1 MTDRTYRWERRR
13 PGRRVHVL
21 NPETGHVWCKLEN
34 MQRKRAFDS
43 EGTAKPPGRKTC
55 KNCLDL
61 AEREAGGHPK
71 NNGQPVYSS
80 EYQEPSLAVLLGERL
95 AEEGPDLFVTVP
107 KAGKRERQAR
117 ITRCPKGHRLKH
129 SKVKYVK
136 PFDDPLPW

>member
-1 MTDRTYRWERRR
+1 MNTSRQHTHDPVFGEHVDSANVQHAEHSRTYRWERRR

-61 AEREAGGHPK
+61 AERAAGGHPK

-80 EYQEPSLAVLLGERL
+80 EYQEPSLGVLLGERL
-95 AEEGPDLFVTVP
+95 AEEGPDLGP
-107 KAGKRERQAR
+107 
-117 ITRCPKGHRLKH
+117 
-129 SKVKYVK
+129 
-136 PFDDPLPW
+136 